1 MLKKLFGSLLGGSN
15 EPAQQTH
22 APNFE
27 ERRKATRR
35 KCEIAVEANHAR
47 RSFQA
52 VVADLSAGG
61 AMVVCPANLKVKLN
75 ATIKLTYPDAGGS
88 YEIQTVECTTLWK
101 RVSSDGA
108 TQSVGVKFVDP
119 KSMGKSW
126 VKPTMQEIGFRP
138 HNIREQ
144 RKMCRVGCYL
154 RASVKLPGFQGVVC
168 KVKNIGLGGLLLELP
183 KPLRAGATVT
193 VVTAGEDN
201 LPASSYDGVVRHQQ
215 HPDPSAPFA
224 HGLSF
229 TELSEEQKAD
239 IQAFMIEQRKLGDK
253 ATLTWEEEVAREAE
267 LAAASAEPS
276 EEDAA
281 EQAAYEAEKARI
293 LAAALA
299 GELDDDEEEE
309 DEAEAESEAAEGEGN
324 DESEETTE

>member
-15 EPAQQTH
+15 EPAQQNH

-35 KCEIAVEANHAR
+35 KCELSVEANHAR

-52 VVADLSAGG
+52 VVVDLSAGG
-61 AMVVCPANLKVKLN
+61 AQVICPANLKVKIN
-75 ATIKLTYPDAGGS
+75 SPIKLTYYDGSDA
-88 YEIQTVECTTLWK
+88 YKIQTIECSTIWK
-101 RVSSDGA
+101 RVSADGT
-108 TQSVGVKFVDP
+108 TQSVGVKFVDQ

-126 VKPTMQEIGFRP
+126 VKPIMQEIGFRP
-138 HNIREQ
+138 NNIREQ

-154 RASVKLPGFQGVVC
+154 KASVKLPGFQGVVC

-193 VVTAGEDN
+193 VVTAGDDN
-201 LPASSYDGVVRHQQ
+201 LPANSYDGIVRHQQ

-229 TELSEEQKAD
+229 TGLTEEQKTD
-239 IQAFMIEQRKLGDK
+239 IQSFMIGQRKLGDK
-253 ATLTWEEEVAREAE
+253 ATLTWEEEIAREAE
-267 LAAASAEPS
+267 LAAAGETS

-309 DEAEAESEAAEGEGN
+309 EEDETEAAEGDGV